1 MAEPN
6 GDRDTR
12 LDRIE
17 RALEL
22 LIADHEQF
30 RVDHKQL
37 LTAQVLQ
44 SEEIDK
50 LIQVTQEHGRHIQE
64 HSRQIEGER
73 IARKESTAAL
83 DKRVNDLVAAIG
95 ALIARIPPRSLSQ
108 DPLN

>member
-1 MAEPN
+1 MADTGGN

-30 RVDHKQL
+30 RDDHKQL

-44 SEEIDK
+44 KDAIDG
-50 LIQVTQEHGRHIQE
+50 LVIVTQEHTRQLEE
-64 HSRQIEGER
+64 HTRQIEEQGRQLRQLGEETDRR
-73 IARKESTAAL
+73 IRELVSGFGECL
-83 DKRVNDLVAAIG
+83 RHDRGPEKR
-95 ALIARIPPRSLSQ
+95 
-108 DPLN
+108 